1 MLAITLGYATR
12 GSQSEPTVLYAGRD
26 ASAATAALLNL
37 PDGIVRAEMY
47 KHPQVTRRFFKPAE
61 TAAPAIVEEV
71 PADAPPADVPP
82 EKVAPVEE
90 APEAPLELASDDKP
104 AAPRRK
110 N

>member
-12 GSQSEPTVLYAGRD
+12 GSQADPTVLYAGRD

-47 KHPQVTRRFFKPAE
+47 KHPQVTRRYFKPAE
-61 TAAPAIVEEV
+61 TIAAAPQIAEV
-71 PADAPPADVPP
+71 PAVKPITEQVPAGT
-82 EKVAPVEE
+82 A
-90 APEAPLELASDDKP
+90 APELGDLVSDDKP
-104 AAPRRK
+104 SAPRRK

>member
-47 KHPQVTRRFFKPAE
+47 KHPQVTRRFFNPAE
-61 TAAPAIVEEV
+61 TAAPAPQIAEV
-71 PADAPPADVPP
+71 PALEP
-82 EKVAPVEE
+82 VAEE
-90 APEAPLELASDDKP
+90 VSAETTTPDLSDLVSDDKP